1 MTDET
6 TQEGAAADEP
16 RQAGRHFRSPSPAGE
31 AQGEAP
37 VREEYVRGAHAA
49 PKHAA
54 PAHAAPQVA
63 DPFAPDDAVGT
74 PAPAPLASEP
84 LAASKAAA
92 ERADL
97 GETSAFLKAASAPL
111 IPRGPVRAAE
121 PTEAKPARHFA
132 PKGDAPTAA
141 VPVVP
146 TASPVESTAVSEPLG
161 ESDSVIGA
169 TAVEAVAKVVPVP
182 LQKGVAKMAGGVRS
196 ERAGGKRPKR
206 RRSSLALAFSN
217 VLIVVGL
224 VLLLVAAGL
233 FVFTQLGYRKA
244 TESYDELGQY
254 AVLDGEAA
262 DDGATLPDVDFTALA
277 EINPDIVGWIY
288 APTMNVSYPVVQT
301 DNNEKYLNTLF
312 DGTQNAS
319 GAIFMDCDDTAPG
332 MVDQQTTIYGHH
344 MMNDTMFN
352 FVDRA
357 QRSQDEFNQ
366 VDKVYY
372 ITPDTTYEFD
382 PLFCT
387 LVDPERSDVR
397 RANFDSTE
405 DLVSYLE
412 DLFGTASVSADD
424 AGERLATC
432 ERVMTL
438 VTCNYGF
445 GSSDRSVMVI
455 APSDSYLT
463 P

>member
-6 TQEGAAADEP
+6 TQEGAAISEP
-16 RQAGRHFRSPSPAGE
+16 RQTGRHFRAPSPDDAASE
-31 AQGEAP
+31 AEAP
-37 VREEYVRGAHAA
+37 ARGEYVRGAHAA

-54 PAHAAPQVA
+54 PAHAAPAVS
-63 DPFAPDDAVGT
+63 DPFAPDDADDT
-74 PAPAPLASEP
+74 DASPAASEP
-84 LAASKAAA
+84 FAASEAAS
-92 ERADL
+92 ERVDPS
-97 GETSAFLKAASAPL
+97 ETSAFLMAASAPL
-111 IPRGPVRAAE
+111 IPRGPVRTAE
-121 PTEAKPARHFA
+121 PPVAKPASHFA
-132 PKGDAPTAA
+132 PKGDSPTAA

-146 TASPVESTAVSEPLG
+146 TASPVESTAVSAPLG
-161 ESDSVIGA
+161 ESDSIIGA
-169 TAVEAVAKVVPVP
+169 TAVEAVSKVVPAP
-182 LQKGVAKMAGGVRS
+182 LQRGVAKVTAGA
-196 ERAGGKRPKR
+196 RANGKRPKR

-233 FVFTQLGYRKA
+233 FVFTQLGYRMA

-262 DDGATLPDVDFTALA
+262 DGGVTLPDVDFAALA

-288 APTMNVSYPVVQT
+288 VPTMNVSYPVVQT
-301 DNNEKYLNTLF
+301 DDNEKYLNTLF

-319 GAIFMDCDDTAPG
+319 GTIFMDKDDTAPG

-397 RANFDSTE
+397 RANFDSAE

-412 DLFGTASVSADD
+412 DLFAAASAFSDD

-445 GSSDRSVMVI
+445 GSSDRSVMVL
-455 APSDSYLT
+455 APSDSYPT